1 MCETLIL
8 LPGWGLDGA
17 VLQPLAEA
25 LGAELNV
32 QVPTLPRLNSAAVA
46 DWLDEL
52 DTRLPLDCWLAGW
65 SLGGML
71 AAALAVRRG
80 ARCRGLISL
89 ASNAC
94 FVASDAW
101 PTAMPAQTHA
111 AFHEGCQHNGSAT
124 LKRFAMLCAQ
134 GGADVRALSRQ
145 LQGHL
150 VTGDEPALLALLAGL
165 RLLASLDNRAALA
178 AFSGPQLHLLAEQ
191 DALVPAAVASE
202 LLALLP
208 AGEVDVLEDCG
219 HAFVL
224 EQADA
229 LAALML
235 DFIRE
240 ACDA

>member
-1 MCETLIL
+1 MRETLTL

-17 VLQPLAEA
+17 LLQPLAKA
-25 LGAELNV
+25 LGGDMQV
-32 QVPTLPRLNSAAVA
+32 QVPALPRLSSAAAA

-52 DTRLPLDCWLAGW
+52 DTRLPHDCWLAGW

-71 AAALAVRRG
+71 AAALAARRG

-101 PTAMPAQTHA
+101 PTAMSAQTHA

-150 VTGDEPALLALLAGL
+150 VTGDEPALLAGL
-165 RLLASLDNRAALA
+165 RLLASLDNRAALT

-224 EQADA
+224 EQADV

>member
-150 VTGDEPALLALLAGL
+150 VTGDEPALLAGL

>member
-1 MCETLIL
+1 MRETLTL

-17 VLQPLAEA
+17 LLQPLAKA
-25 LGAELNV
+25 LGGDMQV
-32 QVPTLPRLNSAAVA
+32 QVPALPRLSSAAAA

-52 DTRLPLDCWLAGW
+52 DTRLPVDCWLAGW

-71 AAALAVRRG
+71 AAALAARRG

-150 VTGDEPALLALLAGL
+150 VTGDEPALLAGL

-191 DALVPAAVASE
+191 DALVPGAVASE

-224 EQADA
+224 EQADV

>member
-1 MCETLIL
+1 MREQLIL
-8 LPGWGLDGA
+8 LPGWGLEGA

-25 LGAELNV
+25 LGGEIQV
-32 QVPTLPRLNSAAVA
+32 QVPALPRLSSAAAA

-52 DTRLPLDCWLAGW
+52 DTRLPHDCWLAGW

-71 AAALAVRRG
+71 ASALAARRG
-80 ARCRGLISL
+80 ERCRGLITL

-101 PTAMPAQTHA
+101 STAMPTQTYA
-111 AFHEGCQHNGSAT
+111 AFYQGCQENAGAT

-134 GGADVRALSRQ
+134 GCADTRGLSRQ
-145 LQGHL
+145 LQGNL
-150 VTGDEPALLALLAGL
+150 ACSDEASLLAGL
-165 RLLASLDNRAALA
+165 RLLANLDNRATLA
-178 AFSGPQLHLLAEQ
+178 SFAGPQLHLLAEQ
-191 DALVPAAVASE
+191 DALVPAAAADA

-208 AGEVDVLEDCG
+208 TGEVDVVEDCG

-224 EQADA
+224 DQTDT
-229 LAALML
+229 LATSML

-240 ACDA
+240 ASDA

>member
-1 MCETLIL
+1 MRETLTL

-17 VLQPLAEA
+17 LLQPLAKA
-25 LGAELNV
+25 LGGDMQV
-32 QVPTLPRLNSAAVA
+32 QVPALPRLSSAAAA

-52 DTRLPLDCWLAGW
+52 DTRLPHDCWLAGW

-71 AAALAVRRG
+71 AAALAARRG
-80 ARCRGLISL
+80 ERCRGLITL

-94 FVASDAW
+94 FVASAVW

-150 VTGDEPALLALLAGL
+150 VTGDEPALLAGL

>member
-1 MCETLIL
+1 MRETLIL

-25 LGAELNV
+25 LRSDMQV
-32 QVPTLPRLNSAAVA
+32 QVPALPRLSSAAAA

-52 DTRLPLDCWLAGW
+52 DTRLPHGCWLAGW

-71 AAALAVRRG
+71 AAALAARRG
-80 ARCRGLISL
+80 ERCRGLITL

-94 FVASDAW
+94 FVASDTW
-101 PTAMPAQTHA
+101 PTAMPAQTYG
-111 AFHEGCQHNGSAT
+111 AFYEGCQENAGAT

-134 GGADVRALSRQ
+134 GSADARGLSRR
-145 LQGHL
+145 LQSNL
-150 VTGDEPALLALLAGL
+150 AASDEPALLAGL

-178 AFSGPQLHLLAEQ
+178 AFAGPQLHLLAEQ
-191 DALVPAAVASE
+191 DALVPAAAGDA

-208 AGEVDVLEDCG
+208 AGQVDVLEDCG
-219 HAFVL
+219 HAFVR
-224 EQADA
+224 EQADV
-229 LAALML
+229 LATLML

-240 ACDA
+240 ASDV

>member
-1 MCETLIL
+1 MRETLIL

-17 VLQPLAEA
+17 LLQPLAKA
-25 LGAELNV
+25 LGVDMQV
-32 QVPTLPRLNSAAVA
+32 QVPALPRLSSAAAA

-52 DTRLPLDCWLAGW
+52 DTRLPHDCWLAGW

-71 AAALAVRRG
+71 AAALAARRG
-80 ARCRGLISL
+80 ERCRGLITL

-94 FVASDAW
+94 FVASDTW
-101 PTAMPAQTHA
+101 PTAMPAQTYA
-111 AFHEGCQHNGSAT
+111 AFYGSCQDNAGAT

-134 GGADVRALSRQ
+134 GGADARGLSRQ
-145 LQGHL
+145 LQSHL
-150 VTGDEPALLALLAGL
+150 STSDESALLAGL

-178 AFSGPQLHLLAEQ
+178 AYNGPQLHLLAEQ
-191 DALVPAAVASE
+191 DALVPAAAGDA

-208 AGEVDVLEDCG
+208 AGEVDVLEECG
-219 HAFVL
+219 HAFVR

-229 LAALML
+229 LAVLML

-240 ACDA
+240 ASDV